1 MAGYSDKAVRL
12 PGPHRYE
19 YYSLLSLGLLFDL
32 LFDLLS
38 GMPLLFC
45 LESMQAPA
53 SYSPVLCLSAVDMY
67 FFDMFADTLS
77 DVLPDILLRCA
88 LPAVAA
94 KRQVENEQAGKR
106 PDRSVPAPGYVAAQA
121 LVSA

>member
-19 YYSLLSLGLLFDL
+19 YYSLLSLGL

-67 FFDMFADTLS
+67 FDMFADTLS

-94 KRQVENEQAGKR
+94 KRQVENEQTGKR
-106 PDRSVPAPGYVAAQA
+106 PDRSAPAPGYVAAQA